1 MENIK
6 ATCAPATLNKEDC
19 MCEDIQKIL
28 SRTRENTKIL
38 NILLRELAG
47 VNAPEPPEG
56 SKAECFKDHIKETL
70 QANEMMSDRLQDLA
84 RFTLG

>member
-1 MENIK
+1 MEDFN

-47 VNAPEPPEG
+47 VNVPETPDG
-56 SKAECFKDHIKETL
+56 SEAECFKDHIKKTL
-70 QANEMMSDRLQDLA
+70 EANELMSVRLKDLA